1 MSNFRASQND
11 GDSWSMLTMKDHP
24 RNDDERRERE
34 LINVLWPRIKGDLEL
49 EHIVTSLVTHYNTII
64 FRLKFSLD
72 GLSDKFDTDPE
83 KPAS

>member
-1 MSNFRASQND
+1 MNNSHASKDD
-11 GDSWSMLTMKDHP
+11 GDFWTMLTMKDHP

-72 GLSDKFDTDPE
+72 GLSDKFDPDP
-83 KPAS
+83 KNPAS